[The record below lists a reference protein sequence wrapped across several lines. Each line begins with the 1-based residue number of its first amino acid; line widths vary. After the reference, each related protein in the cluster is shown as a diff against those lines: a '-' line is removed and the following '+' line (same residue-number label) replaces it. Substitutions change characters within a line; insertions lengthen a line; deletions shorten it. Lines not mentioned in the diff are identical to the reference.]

1 MQFNDPGGLGAPA
14 SQRGDRPARRNADG
28 LPAAVSAILR
38 SSGLPTTS
46 FALDV
51 RPVDGGDAAP
61 LLAWHAERP
70 FLLAST
76 TKVVTSLAALDL
88 LGPTHRWRT
97 SAYATGPLR
106 GGRIAGDL
114 VIVGGEVGLTASELR
129 RWFAQM
135 RDEGVDA
142 IAGNIVLDD
151 VALLHELDPK
161 QAAATAA
168 ERSPGAPV
176 DPRTYNVGKLL
187 VTVRPAAGERA
198 TVTIRPRPANVRIVN
213 DVFMDGDSCAAWA
226 RWKSA
231 EEIGS
236 GPPLQLWVR
245 GRWRADCAADEIAYV
260 AAPLGARLDR
270 ELGAA
275 RPQPIAAPRLVAD
288 LWSEA
293 GGALG
298 GRVLVRDTA
307 ARRPHGAPWSSELL
321 TPVGEVL
328 REMNKT
334 SNNEAARSVLL
345 SLASSGDDAGGLRV
359 GALKAAQERMRDWL
373 RTQGLHDG
381 DVTVVLGSGQSRAER
396 GKPRAIVELLR
407 NAWRSAESQTLVAS
421 LPIAGVDGTLVHRMT
436 SGAATGQAFLK
447 TGTLSDTRALAGYV
461 RARSGRVYAVSLIV
475 TDPDAAKGTPA
486 LDSLVEWVARSG

>member
-1 MQFNDPGGLGAPA
+1 MPRCPSAWRTLAPALCAASLLATLDPVAARRSAMQFNDPGGPGAPA
-14 SQRGDRPARRNADG
+14 SQRGDRPARQNADG

-38 SSGLPTTS
+38 SSGLPATS

-88 LGPTHRWRT
+88 LGPTHRWKT
-97 SAYATGPLR
+97 TAYATGPLR

-114 VIVGGEVGLTASELR
+114 VIVGGEVGLTANELR

-135 RDEGVDA
+135 RDEGVRA

-161 QAAATAA
+161 QVEATAA
-168 ERSPGAPV
+168 ERSPDAPI

-198 TVTIRPRPANVRIVN
+198 TVTIRPSPANVRVVN
-213 DVFMDGDSCAAWA
+213 DVFMDGDSCMAWA

-260 AAPLGARLDR
+260 AAPPGARLAP

-298 GRVLVRDTA
+298 GRVLVRDAA
-307 ARRPHGAPWSSELL
+307 ARRPNSAPWSSEL
-321 TPVGEVL
+321 
-328 REMNKT
+328 
-334 SNNEAARSVLL
+334 
-345 SLASSGDDAGGLRV
+345 
-359 GALKAAQERMRDWL
+359 
-373 RTQGLHDG
+373 
-381 DVTVVLGSGQSRAER
+381 
-396 GKPRAIVELLR
+396 
-407 NAWRSAESQTLVAS
+407 
-421 LPIAGVDGTLVHRMT
+421 
-436 SGAATGQAFLK
+436 
-447 TGTLSDTRALAGYV
+447 
-461 RARSGRVYAVSLIV
+461 
-475 TDPDAAKGTPA
+475 
-486 LDSLVEWVARSG
+486 